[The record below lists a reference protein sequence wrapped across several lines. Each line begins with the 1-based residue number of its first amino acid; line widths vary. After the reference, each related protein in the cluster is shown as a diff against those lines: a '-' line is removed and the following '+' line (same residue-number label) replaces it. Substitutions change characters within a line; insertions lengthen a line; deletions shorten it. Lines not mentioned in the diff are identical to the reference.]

1 MKKEIIIGQNQS
13 NSLST
18 LIRYFSGEHYSVRIA
33 ANFEAMVK
41 LEQEKPSD
49 ILIFSAELLPK
60 ELTPSLSALR
70 KLCPKSKIIVTHSD
84 SLLIKKQ
91 LGGLLPTVHLFD
103 SHAENELPADMISL
117 IEEKKSRPGLRTLLS
132 TYLPQLEELGDLA
145 PSWFL
150 F

>member
-18 LIRYFSGEHYSVRIA
+18 LIRYFSGERYSVRIA

-49 ILIFSAELLPK
+49 VLIFSAELLPK
-60 ELTPSLSALR
+60 ELTPSLTALR
-70 KLCPKSKIIVTHSD
+70 KLCLKSKIIVTHAD
-84 SLLIKKQ
+84 GLLIKKQ
-91 LGGLLPTVHLFD
+91 LSGLLPTVHLFD
-103 SHAENELPADMISL
+103 SHVETEMPTEMVSL
-117 IEEKKSRPGLRTLLS
+117 IEEKKNRPALRTLLAN
-132 TYLPQLEELGDLA
+132 YLPQLEELGELA